1 MLKPLI
7 LARFFIFVV
16 KIRNVILSAL
26 VIIFAVGCSQRPDY
40 IVIESKSDSC
50 KVLNLDPVFEPFKIT
65 LTDIVDSVKIVPLE
79 TTPESILGSIDLLKI
94 FGDRIVINILGLE
107 GSISIFDINGKFI
120 RRINRGNGP
129 GEINV
134 VDCFD
139 ADDKY
144 LYTLQYE
151 KVNKYTLDGEFVE
164 SYPIFEKY
172 NTMFQSIKV
181 VDDGFLLA
189 ANSWTSQS
197 SNYEVIH
204 TDKNFNEKN
213 HFVFDFNYGGYG
225 GHDYFKAMDGKI
237 AFFMPMSNTIY
248 QFDGKTFSPYYIL
261 NYPEHENTFETNPN
275 DLTSGLDFPTK
286 ICKDNKFFTEGKLLQ
301 TSTLLYLPLVD
312 HIPRHIFLDTKNG
325 KFRSGMIPSE
335 KDFQQQWIFYS
346 SGNYHCTYNDYFVRT
361 LSPEHYLS
369 GPRISEPLPTEIKTN
384 KKDASIVEFRSVEG
398 YEWIADIDY
407 LSAEDKNKLLT
418 AKPDDNPLL
427 VFIKF
432 KHIPDDPKN

>member
-1 MLKPLI
+1 MKT
-7 LARFFIFVV
+7 
-16 KIRNVILSAL
+16 VIISIL
-26 VIIFAVGCSQRPDY
+26 VIILCIGCKQQPDY
-40 IVIESKSDSC
+40 IVIESKSDNC

-79 TTPESILGSIDLLKI
+79 TTPESILDHIDLLKI
-94 FGDRIVINILGLE
+94 FGDRIVINIWGLK

-120 RRINRGNGP
+120 RRIHRGNGP

-189 ANSWTSQS
+189 ANSGTSKS

-213 HFVFDFNYGGYG
+213 HFVFNFNYIGYG
-225 GHDYFKAMDGKI
+225 LTDYFKTMDGKI
-237 AFFMPMSNTIY
+237 VFFPPMCNTIY
-248 QFDGKTFSPYYIL
+248 QFDGKTFSPYYVL
-261 NYPEHENTFETNPN
+261 NYPEHENTFEINPR
-275 DLTSGLDFPTK
+275 DLTSGLDFPDK
-286 ICKDNKFFTEGKLLQ
+286 ICKDNKFFTEGRLLQ
-301 TSTLLYLPLVD
+301 TSTILY
-312 HIPRHIFLDTKNG
+312 IPFIERFLRHVFLDTKNG
-325 KFRSGMIPSE
+325 KFRSGMFPSKE
-335 KDFQQQWIFYS
+335 DFQHQWILYS
-346 SGNYHCTYNDYFVRT
+346 SGNYLCTYNDYFVRT
-361 LSPEHYLS
+361 LSPEHYIS
-369 GPRISEPLPTEIKTN
+369 GPQISEPLPTEIVTN
-384 KKDASIVEFRSVEG
+384 KKGADYAEVKVNKVEG

-407 LSAEDKNKLLT
+407 LSVEDKNKLLT
-418 AKPDDNPLL
+418 AKPEDNPIL